1 MKRKD
6 FTEFSRL
13 CADLERDLQAAFE
26 KQYAILLSR
35 EDSATPEQRKQIDH
49 QEATLASL
57 TTLKAAFFQS
67 LLFFADRELYAGIQ
81 LVDRVMAILHQMMQV
96 CDNSVA
102 LIFIGLIKTG
112 RPRQH
117 VDCLS

>member
-6 FTEFSRL
+6 FPEFSRL
-13 CADLERDLQAAFE
+13 CADLELDLQAAFE

-67 LLFFADRELYAGIQ
+67 LLFFADRELYAGIP
-81 LVDRVMAILHQMMQV
+81 LVDRVMAILHQVMQV
-96 CDNSVA
+96 RRPDFHWA
-102 LIFIGLIKTG
+102 YQDRQAKTA
-112 RPRQH
+112 
-117 VDCLS
+117 C